1 MKLKNRCTVTLRQ
14 GYETIGTY
22 RPDDDIFQDLRN
34 ELEPYRSQYA
44 KPVKT
49 KIKKYTAVLMQE
61 DIKMGT
67 YRLNKT
73 QLNSLIK
80 KIDKFR
86 SLPEPKKKVRC
97 VETGQIFESAREAS
111 KWVEFVREI
120 DYCHHDYIK
129 LVCKGKH
136 KTCFG
141 YHWEFVN
148 DNKVCNS

>member
-1 MKLKNRCTVTLRQ
+1 MKNRILDNIQTENTWLDVETVAKLKGISKRGVRLAINN
-14 GYETIGTY
+14 YEHKQKH
-22 RPDDDIFQDLRN
+22 FF
-34 ELEPYRSQYA
+34 E
-44 KPVKT
+44 
-49 KIKKYTAVLMQE
+49 IKQ
-61 DIKMGT
+61 
-67 YRLNKT
+67 
-73 QLNSLIK
+73 
-80 KIDKFR
+80 KIDKYR

-97 VETGQIFESAREAS
+97 VETGEIFESAREAS

-148 DNKVCNS
+148 S